1 MRKMKMRRNLLF
13 IVLIL
18 CTIGSNAALRA
29 SFDYKQ
35 FLIPGEGP
43 FVEILFSFEGQ
54 SLHWAAADS
63 AQAEVAVETT
73 IIFSQGDQIIDF
85 RKVTIKSTPGL
96 NGIIADFIDIQRFQ
110 LAPGEYQL
118 DVTLE
123 DINAKLDGKVE
134 LSQNIKVNLKDG
146 EVGISDITYV
156 EAYAKAESPT
166 ELTKSGMDIL
176 PFVADYFP
184 PEANKL
190 VFYAEVY
197 NAQTIFPEGQ
207 YLLTYALYNEYG
219 PLENTRRNIRQ
230 DSQSVTPLLKSVDLT
245 DVPSGKYDLLIE
257 LRSKE
262 NETMYVQ
269 SATFFRQNE
278 QEAHFA
284 SKEITY
290 VDEPGLAFNNIDSM
304 RYYLDSCYPIGGTLE
319 RRTID
324 GQVASGELEVLQ
336 NVFETF
342 WLDRDATSPT
352 QEWLDYYKE
361 VCFVNRK
368 YTTQVMH
375 GHRSDRG
382 RVYLQY
388 GKPNTIVVKH
398 NETEVF
404 PYEIWHYYK
413 IQRFNNKRFLF
424 YSRNVVNADF
434 EMLHSDMLGEIQNE
448 DWLSIMRTK
457 NNDLRPSES
466 ALNRQDA
473 RDTNSRDELEDL
485 FYNPR

>member
-1 MRKMKMRRNLLF
+1 
-13 IVLIL
+13 
-18 CTIGSNAALRA
+18 
-29 SFDYKQ
+29 
-35 FLIPGEGP
+35 
-43 FVEILFSFEGQ
+43 
-54 SLHWAAADS
+54 
-63 AQAEVAVETT
+63 
-73 IIFSQGDQIIDF
+73 
-85 RKVTIKSTPGL
+85 
-96 NGIIADFIDIQRFQ
+96 
-110 LAPGEYQL
+110 
-118 DVTLE
+118 
-123 DINAKLDGKVE
+123 
-134 LSQNIKVNLKDG
+134 
-146 EVGISDITYV
+146 
-156 EAYAKAESPT
+156 
-166 ELTKSGMDIL
+166 
-176 PFVADYFP
+176 
-184 PEANKL
+184 
-190 VFYAEVY
+190 
-197 NAQTIFPEGQ
+197 
-207 YLLTYALYNEYG
+207 
-219 PLENTRRNIRQ
+219 
-230 DSQSVTPLLKSVDLT
+230 
-245 DVPSGKYDLLIE
+245 
-257 LRSKE
+257 
-262 NETMYVQ
+262 
-269 SATFFRQNE
+269 
-278 QEAHFA
+278 
-284 SKEITY
+284 TY

>member
-1 MRKMKMRRNLLF
+1 MRKNLL
-13 IVLIL
+13 LITL
-18 CTIGSNAALRA
+18 IFCGIAANAALRA

-43 FVEILFSFEGQ
+43 FIEILFSFEGE
-54 SLHWAAADS
+54 SLNWAWPDS
-63 AQAEVAVETT
+63 SMAEAAVETT

-85 RKVTIKSTPGL
+85 RKVTIKSVARINDGF
-96 NGIIADFIDIQRFQ
+96 ADFIDIQRFQ
-110 LAPGEYQL
+110 LPPGNYQL

-123 DINAKLDGKVE
+123 DINAKLDGKVD
-134 LSQNIKVNLKDG
+134 LSQKITVDLKD
-146 EVGISDITYV
+146 EEIGISDITYV
-156 EAYAKAESPT
+156 GAYAPAETPT

-176 PFVADYFP
+176 PLVSDYFP

-190 VFYAEVY
+190 VFYAEIY
-197 NAQTIFPEGQ
+197 NAQTIFPDGQ
-207 YLLTYALYNEYG
+207 YLLTYALYNEEG

-230 DSQSVTPLLKSVDLT
+230 DAQAVTPILKSVDLT
-245 DVPSGKYDLLIE
+245 EVPSGKYDLLIE

-269 SATFFRQNE
+269 VATFFRQNKK
-278 QEAHFA
+278 EANFT
-284 SKEITY
+284 SNEFVY
-290 VDEPGLAFNNIDSM
+290 VQEPGMAFNNVDSM

-324 GQVASGELEVLQ
+324 AQVQSGDIEVLQ
-336 NVFETF
+336 NVFEKF
-342 WLDRDATSPT
+342 WLDRNATSPT
-352 QEWLDYYKE
+352 KEWLVYYE
-361 VCFVNRK
+361 QVCYVNKK
-368 YTTQVMH
+368 YSTQVMY

-424 YSRNVVNADF
+424 FARNVVNTDF
-434 EMLHSDMLGEIQNE
+434 ELLHSDMLGEVQNE

-466 ALNRQDA
+466 AMNRQNA